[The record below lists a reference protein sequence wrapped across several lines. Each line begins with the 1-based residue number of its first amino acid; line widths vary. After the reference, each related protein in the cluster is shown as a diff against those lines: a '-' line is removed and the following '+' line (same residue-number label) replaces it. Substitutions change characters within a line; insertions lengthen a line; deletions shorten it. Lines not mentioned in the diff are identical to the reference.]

1 MVLNVPESAQVSR
14 FAALLC
20 VCCMAAAAG
29 TSRAEAES
37 EASPWQ
43 EGAHSRLRLVSATGL
58 YYEGKPVETAAIEL
72 LLDEGWATYWRSPGD
87 GLPPSLDWSASGNLG
102 AAKLLWPAPRRLKA
116 AEGASSAGYERDVV
130 LPVLITASD
139 TSRPITLHLAISY
152 AVCGDICIPVDAVL
166 ELDVPPAPH
175 AAHRDRILG
184 ALDRVPRTQDQ
195 GVYCPHSFITAVR
208 RAVNGRPAL
217 VIKTAFEERVT
228 GLELFVEGPEGQA
241 LPTAT
246 VQPASSRGRSHY
258 VMFFETEAAVDA
270 LIGKMLTLTT
280 VSDQGSCVSNWR
292 VK

>member
-1 MVLNVPESAQVSR
+1 MVLNAPASAWVSR

-20 VCCMAAAAG
+20 AGCIAAAG
-29 TSRAEAES
+29 TSRAEPES

-43 EGAHSRLRLVSATGL
+43 QGAHSRLRLLSANGL
-58 YYEGKPVETAAIEL
+58 YYEGKPVETAAIEI
-72 LLDEGWATYWRSPGD
+72 LLDEGWATYWRSPGE
-87 GLPPSLDWSASGNLG
+87 GMPPSLDWTASGNLG
-102 AAKLLWPAPRRLKA
+102 AAKLLWPAPGRLKA
-116 AEGASSAGYERDVV
+116 AEGASSAGYQREVV
-130 LPVLITASD
+130 LPVLLAASD

-166 ELDVPPAPH
+166 QLDVPPTPR
-175 AAHRDRILG
+175 AAHRDRIRG

-195 GVYCPHSFITAVR
+195 GIYCPHSFITAVW

-217 VIKTAFEERVT
+217 VIKTAFEERAT
-228 GLELFVEGPEGQA
+228 GLELFIEGPAGQA
-241 LPTAT
+241 LPPAT

-258 VMFFETEAAVDA
+258 VMFFETEAAGEA

-280 VSDQGSCVSNWR
+280 VSDQGSCESTWR

>member
-1 MVLNVPESAQVSR
+1 MVHNVPESPWVSR

-20 VCCMAAAAG
+20 ACCVAAVGG

-43 EGAHSRLRLVSATGL
+43 EGAHSRVRLLAATGL
-58 YYEGKPVETAAIEL
+58 YHEGKPVETAAIEI
-72 LLDEGWATYWRSPGD
+72 LLDDGWATYWRSPGE
-87 GLPPSLDWSASGNLG
+87 GMPPSLDWTASGNLG

-116 AEGASSAGYERDVV
+116 AEGASSAGYEREVV
-130 LPVLITASD
+130 LPVLIAASD
-139 TSRPITLHLAISY
+139 PSRPITLHLAISY
-152 AVCGDICIPVDAVL
+152 AVCAEVCIPVEAVL
-166 ELDVPPAPH
+166 QLDVPPAPR

-184 ALDRVPRTQDQ
+184 ALDRVPRAQDQ

-228 GLELFVEGPEGQA
+228 GLELFVEGPPGQA
-241 LPTAT
+241 LPPAT

-258 VMFFETEAAVDA
+258 VMFFETEAAVEA
-270 LIGKMLTLTT
+270 LIGTMLTLTT
-280 VSDQGSCVSNWR
+280 VSDQGSCESTWR